1 MQRLIYDRVFHRAT
15 ALAQSSQSAKRAN
28 QATYWDRFFHRVVIG
43 EVQLSE
49 VSISTVK
56 IFTAYWNKLAPEVR
70 DQYPEIAEAIRIR
83 KPEVRVYDEKE
94 RKRNKLKRYGKPVD
108 TSFLYGNR

>member
-15 ALAQSSQSAKRAN
+15 ALAHYSRSAKQAN
-28 QATYWDRFFHRVVIG
+28 QATYWDRFFHRVVTG

-56 IFTAYWNKLAPEVR
+56 IFSAYWNKLPAEVR
-70 DQYPEIAEAIRIR
+70 DQYPEIAEAIQIR
-83 KPEVRVYDEKE
+83 KPESLAYDEKA
-94 RKRNKLKRYGKPVD
+94 RKRNKQKRYGNPVD
-108 TSFLYGNR
+108 TSFLYGNW

>member
-1 MQRLIYDRVFHRAT
+1 MQLLIYDRVFHRAT
-15 ALAQSSQSAKRAN
+15 ALAQISQSAKRSN
-28 QATYWDRFFHRVVIG
+28 QATYWDRFFHRVVTG

-56 IFTAYWNKLAPEVR
+56 IFSAYWNKLPSEVR

-83 KPEVRVYDEKE
+83 KPESLAYDEKA
-94 RKRNKLKRYGKPVD
+94 RKRNKQKRYGNPVD
-108 TSFLYGNR
+108 TSFLYGSR